1 MSTGFG
7 HELIGRQIVA
17 SLGDTLG
24 SLEDLQLDIASG
36 EIIHLLVKLEAN
48 LDPTKL
54 PWSMANGLLRVPA
67 ELVERVATKIHLRS

>member
-7 HELIGRQIVA
+7 HELIGRQIVD

>member
-7 HELIGRQIVA
+7 HELIGRQIVD
-17 SLGDTLG
+17 SLGDIIG

-54 PWSMANGLLRVPA
+54 PWSVANGLLRVPA